1 MNELLNIYDMTYSD
15 YESHI
20 QGIVDSI
27 TKGEKQDQYK
37 DWAKHPDVSVR
48 EALVKNGYELGILIH
63 DPLSSMRMEVV
74 RKDPTYIK
82 EALHYKLSTTDW
94 QTVYQELI
102 HMIDPDPEVLIAFM
116 RLGVP
121 EGLTEYESTY
131 HNTFELFRLQIEGAN
146 IVQTTLERTMM
157 RKQLYNQKHPTWT
170 RGLRV
175 REALL
180 QYEECAEILANDP
193 VDEIRAGAVLYHPQY
208 VNCLIGKP
216 GIETFIAMQK
226 VLVEQATPE
235 QEAYDYYMENIERF
249 ELDYKQEIKDTDE
262 EVIKRYRKLNKVLAE
277 KYEAMKLPVTTLA
290 STMTWEQL
298 REAGNPLWMVNK
310 TAKEIAKLQKN

>member
-170 RGLRV
+170 RGLSTKAIRQV
-175 REALL
+175 LNTETDLNDHGL
-180 QYEECAEILANDP
+180 VHKISDIFDDVIAN
-193 VDEIRAGAVLYHPQY
+193 GHG
-208 VNCLIGKP
+208 C
-216 GIETFIAMQK
+216 TMQK
-226 VLVEQATPE
+226 RWQLVNEIVSRHGK
-235 QEAYDYYMENIERF
+235 ENE
-249 ELDYKQEIKDTDE
+249 
-262 EVIKRYRKLNKVLAE
+262 
-277 KYEAMKLPVTTLA
+277 
-290 STMTWEQL
+290 
-298 REAGNPLWMVNK
+298 
-310 TAKEIAKLQKN
+310 

>member
-1 MNELLNIYDMTYSD
+1 M
-15 YESHI
+15 
-20 QGIVDSI
+20 
-27 TKGEKQDQYK
+27 
-37 DWAKHPDVSVR
+37 
-48 EALVKNGYELGILIH
+48 
-63 DPLSSMRMEVV
+63 
-74 RKDPTYIK
+74 
-82 EALHYKLSTTDW
+82 
-94 QTVYQELI
+94 
-102 HMIDPDPEVLIAFM
+102 
-116 RLGVP
+116 
-121 EGLTEYESTY
+121 
-131 HNTFELFRLQIEGAN
+131 
-146 IVQTTLERTMM
+146 LE
-157 RKQLYNQKHPTWT
+157 
-170 RGLRV
+170 
-175 REALL
+175 
-180 QYEECAEILANDP
+180 YEECAEILANDP
-193 VDEIRAGAVLYHPQY
+193 VDEIRAVAVLYHPQY

-310 TAKEIAKLQKN
+310 SAKEIAKLQKN